1 MFANSNSRYDFHSD
15 FRFRGDCT
23 MNDDYKVAQI
33 QILND
38 DGYWTG
44 RTLFV
49 NIDTFEDLAKHIN
62 KLIKEGEIV
71 DSYTTI
77 RKVKLS

>member
-1 MFANSNSRYDFHSD
+1 MSINSNCRYDFHSD

-23 MNDDYKVAQI
+23 MNDYKVAQI

-49 NIDTFEDLAKHIN
+49 NIDTFEDLAKHIE